1 VEAPPEPIVEAPAPP
16 VVEAPAEPVVS
27 LFRQI
32 QDNIFTPTC
41 VECHAGTFAPVGLQ
55 LEDGIAFSQLV
66 GVASFEVPELSR
78 VAPGDPDNSYLVQK
92 IEGTQAIGGQMPLGG
107 PPLSQELMDL
117 VRQWISDGALPETT
131 VAATLA
137 ARVVSASIDGN
148 DSLDDLP
155 NSISL
160 VWSSEVDQSSFDD
173 TTVTLVGSG
182 GDNSFD
188 DGNEVSVTM
197 SRTDSSSG
205 FVTQFTTGTPD
216 RR

>member
-1 VEAPPEPIVEAPAPP
+1 M
-16 VVEAPAEPVVS
+16 
-27 LFRQI
+27 Q
-32 QDNIFTPTC
+32 
-41 VECHAGTFAPVGLQ
+41 LQ
-55 LEDGIAFSQLV
+55 DGIAFSQLV
-66 GVASFEVPELSR
+66 GVPSFEVPELNR
-78 VAPGDPDNSYLVQK
+78 VSPGDPDNSYLVQK

-117 VRQWISDGALPETT
+117 VRQWISEGALPETT
-131 VAATLA
+131 VSALLA

-148 DSLDDLP
+148 NSLDDLP
-155 NSISL
+155 NSVSL

-205 FVTQFTTGTPD
+205 FVTQFTTDTSISVDDTYELRISGSGDIYAVTVDGAPID
-216 RR
+216 GDGDGVAGGDFVRNFSVD